1 MVATMTTTTATMRLY
16 PTSISICKQGT
27 VCCLMVTIAAFSS
40 LLPSSKALAGEAA
53 TPSAAKKPNY
63 STLTIRGR
71 VVWIGEALKRRFQI
85 KSVPEAEQRV
95 LVLESP
101 QGEIFPLVEDIR
113 GRSFR
118 LDPRLR
124 NIDVELL
131 VRRYEGSPMVQ
142 VIRIYSLKNGHKHEM
157 DYWCEICAIAMFEL
171 KECDCCQGPIQLR
184 LTPPLQAPLENKKTS
199 P

>member
-1 MVATMTTTTATMRLY
+1 MVRLSPTTV
-16 PTSISICKQGT
+16 SICKYGA
-27 VCCLMVTIAAFSS
+27 VFCLAITAVIFSS
-40 LLPSSKALAGEAA
+40 SSMVLAAEAA
-53 TPSAAKKPNY
+53 TPPAAKKPSY
-63 STLTIRGR
+63 STLSIRGR
-71 VVWIGEALKRRFQI
+71 VVWIGEALQRRFQI

-101 QGEIFPLVEDIR
+101 QGEIFPLVEDNR

-142 VIRIYSLKNGHKHEM
+142 VIRIFFLKNGQKHEM

-171 KECDCCQGPIQLR
+171 KECDCCQGPIELR
-184 LTPPLQAPLENKKTS
+184 LTPPLQSPLENKKTA